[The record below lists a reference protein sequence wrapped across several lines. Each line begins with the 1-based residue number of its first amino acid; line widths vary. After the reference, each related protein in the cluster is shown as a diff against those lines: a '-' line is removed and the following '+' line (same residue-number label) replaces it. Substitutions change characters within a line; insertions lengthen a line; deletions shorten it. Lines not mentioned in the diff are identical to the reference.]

1 MSATVSPDCRDSKH
15 RACLG
20 DSWDVDADQAGPC
33 ACECHV
39 DGRWA
44 VVTPEQAADWL
55 VRSALPAFCDL
66 TGFTDDA
73 EWFRQLEPYQGHTPS
88 GRLKGWTGAGR
99 RILAIEERISTS
111 YRELIHHARDV
122 GRPLKGN
129 DLPEIDPEARAEVRG
144 VAVFARKVM
153 LPSRVGWDAYRVFS
167 HISRFA
173 AHAGHFYGAE
183 DTAETL
189 DRAWHE
195 AWIAISDRTRL
206 NELESAQ

>member
-20 DSWDVDADQAGPC
+20 DSWDVDADRSGPC

-55 VRSALPAFCDL
+55 IRSALPAFCDL
-66 TGFTDDA
+66 AGLTEDA

-88 GRLKGWTGAGR
+88 GRLKGWKGAGR
-99 RILAIEERISTS
+99 RVLAIEEQISAS

-122 GRPLKGN
+122 GRPLNVN

-144 VAVFARKVM
+144 VAVFARKTM

-167 HISRFA
+167 TISRFA

-183 DTAETL
+183 DTAERL

-206 NELESAQ
+206 SELERV